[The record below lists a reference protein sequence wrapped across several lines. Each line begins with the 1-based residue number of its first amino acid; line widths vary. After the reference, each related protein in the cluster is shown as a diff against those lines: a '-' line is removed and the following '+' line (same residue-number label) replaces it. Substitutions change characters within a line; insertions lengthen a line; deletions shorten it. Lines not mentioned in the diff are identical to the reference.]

1 MRSQF
6 SYTYRHLELTIITK
20 DFPVL
25 IRITKPEPKLKGI
38 PVFGY
43 AGMIRNVC
51 KNVLDESFQPFFFYK
66 RSLFK
71 QEGCRN
77 SIHTQIFGNIRM
89 HLWEAELSL
98 PINKYIKHVC
108 FE

>member
-1 MRSQF
+1 MFMRSQF

-51 KNVLDESFQPFFFYK
+51 KNVLDESFQPFFFIKGLYLNK
-66 RSLFK
+66 K
-71 QEGCRN
+71 VVGTPY
-77 SIHTQIFGNIRM
+77 IHRYLETSECISGRQN
-89 HLWEAELSL
+89 
-98 PINKYIKHVC
+98 
-108 FE
+108 